1 MKNKIKF
8 LKRFFE
14 PAFLDKI
21 TALKIFLHGLNDVFL
36 DRIIVL
42 MFVPKIT
49 DYIAS
54 GNMTLAFKY
63 SATALLLFLVLFFIR
78 SRYMYYWFFAMSV
91 LFEKSLYKKYIPI
104 ILKIEPKFFELNGTG
119 YHLSK
124 FNSGIKAIVS
134 NTKEFLFNVPGIIV
148 IFCISFYLLFS
159 ISLQLG
165 FLFILIML
173 SFVIIASKVFMGEV
187 ARVEPSV
194 EISNMVQGNV
204 SRLIMSKNEIIFSGK
219 IQDEVEKVLD
229 QEDKIF
235 KIEKK
240 AYRYSMAKLGAIWYF
255 PISMLLVILFFQ
267 TYGLVNLSVGEITLL
282 ILLSNTVVDSMTS
295 LFRIMG
301 EIFENYNYMNNFIK
315 MVDEPEIKNYENGKK
330 FEHKNG
336 EIILENIN
344 FSYGENLQNKNE
356 TAEEKSG
363 IEIES
368 NKQKNILQNFNLKI
382 NGGEKVALV
391 GKSGSGKTT
400 IAKLISGYMN
410 PTSGKV
416 FVDGQD
422 LSVVSLKSYYK
433 YIGYLTQE
441 PMVFDGSIRENL
453 LFQSRLKR

>member
-255 PISMLLVILFFQ
+255 PISMLLVILFF
-267 TYGLVNLSVGEITLL
+267 YA
-282 ILLSNTVVDSMTS
+282 
-295 LFRIMG
+295 
-301 EIFENYNYMNNFIK
+301 IK
-315 MVDEPEIKNYENGKK
+315 
-330 FEHKNG
+330 
-336 EIILENIN
+336 
-344 FSYGENLQNKNE
+344 LQ
-356 TAEEKSG
+356 
-363 IEIES
+363 I
-368 NKQKNILQNFNLKI
+368 Q
-382 NGGEKVALV
+382 
-391 GKSGSGKTT
+391 
-400 IAKLISGYMN
+400 
-410 PTSGKV
+410 
-416 FVDGQD
+416 
-422 LSVVSLKSYYK
+422 
-433 YIGYLTQE
+433 
-441 PMVFDGSIRENL
+441 
-453 LFQSRLKR
+453 